1 MAMHIEPAQLADKEA
16 VIELL
21 QQGQLL
27 TEDLPADLS
36 GFVIAKEQTTLIGV
50 AGLER
55 FGTVGL
61 LRSVAVDPQY
71 QGKQIAAQL
80 VGQVLETAKAASLE
94 NVYLITNSA
103 DRYFERYGFQTV
115 SRQEV
120 PTAIQQTQQFSEL
133 CPSTAIVMKRALT
146 QDNA

>member
-1 MAMHIEPAQLADKEA
+1 MAMRIEPAQPADKEA

-27 TEDLPADLS
+27 SDDLPADLS
-36 GFVIAKEQTTLIGV
+36 DFVIAKDQTTLIGV

-55 FGTVGL
+55 FRVVGL
-61 LRSVAVDPQY
+61 LRSVAVDPHY

-80 VGQVLETAKAASLE
+80 VDRVMETAKAASLE
-94 NVYLITNSA
+94 EVYLITNSA
-103 DRYFERYGFQTV
+103 DRYFERYGFQIV